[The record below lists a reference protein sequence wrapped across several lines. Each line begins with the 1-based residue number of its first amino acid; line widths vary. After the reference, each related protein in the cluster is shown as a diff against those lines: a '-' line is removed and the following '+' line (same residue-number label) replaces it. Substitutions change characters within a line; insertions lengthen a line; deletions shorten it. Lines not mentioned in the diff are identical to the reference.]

1 MPTYAVLLEYQG
13 EAFEGWQVQSEGSRT
28 VQGCL
33 REAVE
38 TLTGERVIAQGSG
51 RTDTG
56 VHAEGQVASLV
67 LESEWDSSRLARAL
81 NGVLPRDIGVHQVAL
96 AEDSFHPLRNAQA
109 KQYRYRIWNQRAR
122 SPLRAAR
129 FAHIPG
135 ALDVSAM
142 QEAAALLTGT
152 RDFQSFQ
159 AAGSDVKT
167 TVRDL
172 QVLAVEAR
180 PGGEIEILARGSGF
194 LRYMVRNLVGT
205 LLEVGSGSRPA
216 ASMTAL
222 LAQRDRSEAG
232 PTAPACGLT
241 LERVFYEV
249 DPFSGRDADA
259 SHRHSTGK
267 STCSG

>member
-38 TLTGERVIAQGSG
+38 RLTGEQVIARGSG
-51 RTDTG
+51 RTDAG

-67 LESEWDSSRLARAL
+67 LESVWDSSRLARAL
-81 NGVLPRDIGVHQVAL
+81 NGVLPKDMGVRQVAL
-96 AEDSFHPLRNAQA
+96 VEDGFDALRNAQG
-109 KQYRYRIWNQRAR
+109 KQYRYRIWNSRAR

-135 ALDVSAM
+135 PLDVSSMRA
-142 QEAAALLTGT
+142 AAALLIGE
-152 RDFQSFQ
+152 RDFRTFQ
-159 AAGSDVKT
+159 AAGSNVRT

-172 QVLAVEAR
+172 RTLTVEAE

-205 LLEVGSGSRPA
+205 LLEVGAGRRPA
-216 ASMTAL
+216 ASMLSL
-222 LAQRDRSEAG
+222 LAQRDRSAAG
-232 PTAPACGLT
+232 PTAPAHGLT
-241 LERVFYEV
+241 LERVFYAV
-249 DPFSGRDADA
+249 DPFSGGEMGANHRD
-259 SHRHSTGK
+259 SKGK
-267 STCSG
+267 GTSSD